1 MSNNCSKKTDINSDD
16 KNFNHKQAIQLRYGA
31 AAIEQEKCLCTP
43 VSFNPAYL
51 NFIPKEVIEKDYG
64 CGDPTKWVKANDIVL
79 DLGSG
84 SGKNAFICAQIVGKK
99 GKVIGVDQ
107 NTDMLNLSRNS
118 IKEFS
123 QKTGFQNTEFIEGSI
138 EKLDELDKNKK
149 PIIRTSS
156 IDIILSNC
164 VLNLVNPKLRGDLLK
179 NIKRVLKDGGRIA
192 ISDIVSNKKV
202 PNRLKNDPEL
212 WSGCIS
218 GAWYEPELIS
228 DFKSL
233 GFKNL
238 KFAERSK
245 EPWKIIEDI
254 EFRTVTITGNL

>member
-1 MSNNCSKKTDINSDD
+1 MPPQWREDVSTCLSGFSQILIGHPLDTYKTWLQNGS
-16 KNFNHKQAIQLRYGA
+16 R
-31 AAIEQEKCLCTP
+31 
-43 VSFNPAYL
+43 
-51 NFIPKEVIEKDYG
+51 IPK
-64 CGDPTKWVKANDIVL
+64 
-79 DLGSG
+79 
-84 SGKNAFICAQIVGKK
+84 
-99 GKVIGVDQ
+99 
-107 NTDMLNLSRNS
+107 
-118 IKEFS
+118 IKFS
-123 QKTGFQNTEFIEGSI
+123 TMYRG
-138 EKLDELDKNKK
+138 
-149 PIIRTSS
+149 IRYPL
-156 IDIILSNC
+156 LSNC
-164 VLNLVNPKLRGDLLK
+164 VLNLVNPELRGDLLK

-202 PNRLKNDPEL
+202 PIRLQNDHEL